1 MRISDWSSDVC
12 SSDLAN
18 ATQVEVVVKRT
29 VADAVDELIVRDN
42 GHGFRADEIVEIFGA
57 VGGSWK
63 HYAANRKTRGGS
75 RILHGDKGE
84 GRWKAF
90 AMGDRVVWESR
101 SEEHTSE
108 LQSLMRISYAVFCLQ
123 KKKEE
128 KH

>member
-75 RILHGDKGE
+75 RILHGDKRE
-84 GRWKAF
+84 GRGKAF
-90 AMGDRVVWESR
+90 ALGDRVVWESVTTGEGGQQTR
-101 SEEHTSE
+101 KVSRVKSAH
-108 LQSLMRISYAVFCLQ
+108 RVGGYD
-123 KKKEE
+123 
-128 KH
+128 